1 MRSMCAL
8 IDPRLMIEPPPA
20 SRIIS
25 ATAWAAKK
33 WCRRL
38 TAIRSSHRARSISAT
53 LSRWSFAALLTSTRI
68 GPSCSDVTDVT
79 FGKERIGA
87 IGSQRLL
94 ERLATVNVDVD
105 ERDASTLP
113 SQLTDELDAKPGGA
127 AANERR
133 PTLQAGVRREHRVL
147 YRINAHC

>member
-33 WCRRL
+33 WCRTL
-38 TAIRSSHRARSISAT
+38 TAIRSSHGLVHLGDLVPVVVGRVVDQHADRAELLGRSGDRR
-53 LSRWSFAALLTSTRI
+53 LQ
-68 GPSCSDVTDVT
+68 GGDVTHVT

-87 IGSQRLL
+87 I
-94 ERLATVNVDVD
+94 V
-105 ERDASTLP
+105 
-113 SQLTDELDAKPGGA
+113 
-127 AANERR
+127 
-133 PTLQAGVRREHRVL
+133 
-147 YRINAHC
+147 